1 MTPATPAT
9 PPGPSATPAQVATVR
24 FGRSDA
30 LVPRVSLGT
39 WAYGG
44 ESLNANG
51 AEVGWSGHDE
61 KLAKASLVR
70 AFELGITHWD
80 TADVYGD
87 GRSEALIGELI
98 GAGTVPR
105 DRLFL
110 ATKVGY
116 SRGRFPHAYHPD
128 LVRER
133 IDGSLRHLRTDV
145 IDVYYLHHCDF
156 GPDDAWLEPA
166 LDVIRAAQQAG
177 KLRFIGL
184 SDWRDEAIM
193 RVIDRV
199 RPDVVQPYRNVTH
212 DSFYSSGLAAWC
224 KRHDAGVAFFSPIRH
239 GLLLGKYAAPTTF
252 PNGDFRNSDKA
263 FADAHILHRLSQN
276 AAALHKRFA
285 DRSPEP
291 VLAALIA
298 TCLADCDTGT
308 VLLGQRHPGQVEA
321 AAHAASLSLSDEE
334 LAWVR
339 SLYAGIPS
347 D

>member
-1 MTPATPAT
+1 MPTTSASSV
-9 PPGPSATPAQVATVR
+9 PPVAPVANRR
-24 FGRSDA
+24 FGRTNA

-44 ESLNANG
+44 ETLNADG
-51 AEVGWSGHDE
+51 AEVGWSGHDAT
-61 KLAKASLVR
+61 LAKASLIR
-70 AFELGITHWD
+70 AFELGISHWD

-98 GAGTVPR
+98 GDGTVPR
-105 DRLFL
+105 DRVFL

-116 SRGRFPHAYHPD
+116 SRGRFPHVYHPD

-133 IDGSLRHLRTDV
+133 IEGSLRHLRTDV

-156 GPDDAWLEPA
+156 GPDDAYLEPA
-166 LDVIRAAQQAG
+166 LEVIRAAQKAG
-177 KLRFIGL
+177 KLRFVGL
-184 SDWRDEAIM
+184 SDWSDEAIM
-193 RVIDRV
+193 RVVERV
-199 RPDVVQPYRNVTH
+199 QPDVVQPYRNVTH
-212 DSFYSSGLAAWC
+212 DLFYSSGLAAWC
-224 KRHDAGVAFFSPIRH
+224 RRHDVGVAFFSPIRH

-252 PNGDFRNSDKA
+252 SRGDFRNSDKA
-263 FADAHILHRLSQN
+263 FGDAHILHRLGQN
-276 AAALHKRFA
+276 AVALRHRFA

-321 AAHAASLSLSDEE
+321 AARAASLSLSDEE
-334 LAWVR
+334 LAWIR